1 MYYLYLD
8 RGVTNSVDNNIAF
21 FAEKGKIN
29 IETSL
34 DFFTADTKITGSKN
48 HAVYEEYKKVASR
61 LIDQDLALLEK
72 KFNAYKDGKTSE
84 VVTIN
89 TQQENL
95 LKKKY
100 LFTTNFAVNHKD
112 SEVAPYLALA
122 EIYDINLKYLD
133 TIQKSL
139 TPNVSKSIYG
149 KKLDALIKE
158 RKATEK

>member
-1 MYYLYLD
+1 M
-8 RGVTNSVDNNIAF
+8 
-21 FAEKGKIN
+21 
-29 IETSL
+29 
-34 DFFTADTKITGSKN
+34 
-48 HAVYEEYKKVASR
+48 YEEYKKIASR

-72 KFNAYKDGKTSE
+72 KFNAYKEGKTEE

-89 TQQENL
+89 AQQENL
-95 LKKKY
+95 LKRKY

-139 TPNVSKSIYG
+139 TPKVSKSIYG

-158 RKATEK
+158 RRANEK